1 MSNVRENPSNVNV
14 IGSLN
19 QDTTFGPEFTFHH
32 GHVEK
37 VILQSSDLETFGYPI
52 YGAPSDVSQLILITP
67 TFGKPGFDLPSQYLK
82 NMFLAQP
89 LLRGFADSISR
100 GDSVIYINMGS
111 KFYYLGPINTLNN
124 PNYSPDIL
132 YNKDLNPSRVVLD
145 DRKDNDDGYNIN
157 FIKRAINKVTKIKNI
172 ILDRPY
178 DTGIGEVGSDA
189 EVESNVSDL
198 TLEGRHGNS
207 IQLGYRFINPYS
219 IIKNNVGVVTSK
231 EGEVIENNGSIIG
244 MLSLGTIGDYVDGF
258 KRLSSDKIVLKS
270 LEEDQDKYKGYLI
283 GIGNSSISEE
293 GIPPENEFNINYGNV
308 KSTAEQQTE
317 FDQVV
322 IFSDRITFDA
332 QNNDL
337 TMSALRN
344 INIGA
349 GQNISI
355 TSKKHTLIQS
365 ENIYLGKQSKEK
377 TEPMVLGEELRKILE
392 DIVSVINGAH
402 ALVQGVPMPLVD
414 AGGAPLRLSSTV
426 VGAKQSIEEIL
437 SKLEIRKQNDDGVY
451 QDGITPFLS
460 KHHFI
465 EINNREQNN
474 EG

>member
-14 IGSLN
+14 IGSPN
-19 QDTTFGPEFTFHH
+19 QDTIFGPEFTFHH

-37 VILQSSDLETFGYPI
+37 VILQSSDLESFGYPI

-67 TFGKPGFDLPSQYLK
+67 TFGEPGFDLPSQYLK

-132 YNKDLNPSRVVLD
+132 FNKDLNPSRVVLD

-157 FIKRAINKVTKIKNI
+157 FIKRAINKATKIKNI

-219 IIKNNVGVVTSK
+219 IIKNNVGVVTNK

-258 KRLSSDKIVLKS
+258 KRLSSDKVIFKS
-270 LEEDQDKYKGYLI
+270 YEEDQDKYKGYLI
-283 GIGNSSISEE
+283 GIGNSNISAE
-293 GIPPENEFNINYGNV
+293 GIPPENEFNINFGSV
-308 KSTAEQQTE
+308 TSTAEQQTE

-344 INIGA
+344 INMGS
-349 GQNISI
+349 GKNISI
-355 TSKKHTLIQS
+355 TSKKHTLIES
-365 ENIYLGKQSKEK
+365 ENIYLGVQSQTK

-402 ALVQGVPMPLVD
+402 ALVQGVPIPLVD

-426 VGAKQSIEEIL
+426 VGAVQSIEKIL
-437 SKLEIRKQNDDGVY
+437 SKLKIRETNDDGVY
-451 QDGITPFLS
+451 KDGPTPFLS
-460 KHHFI
+460 RHHFI
-465 EINNREQNN
+465 QTNRS
-474 EG
+474 